1 MAKAGRKTLG
11 NYAVEK
17 EIGRGGMGVVYLGRQ
32 NGLER
37 AAVLKKLRDDLASG
51 PEFLERFRREAHA
64 AGEVHHQN
72 VVAVYDCFTYRG
84 DQYIAQEYVDGI
96 DLRGVLEKVQRVPPE
111 IAGRIAL
118 EIIRGLEAIHSSGT
132 VHRDLKPA
140 NILLGRSGEVK
151 IADFGIALD
160 PTGPKLTQPGIMIG
174 TPPYMLPEQ
183 MLGARVDHRGDLFSF
198 GILCY
203 EMVAGET
210 PYPGPQDD
218 EAETLLARMEKERY
232 RPLRKRVPAAAR
244 HFSRLVRS
252 CLRPR
257 ANQRGG
263 SAAAVRRKLER
274 KILYPSS
281 ADCQGRD
288 RSMVVARRRPGG
300 ADGFRRIHR
309 GLPGSIAPAR
319 LGVPGRRGGS
329 GSRPRSRHR
338 SRRPRHPPRRPP
350 LVPAHPL
357 PTPPRLPR
365 PPSLH
370 PVRVL
375 RVPKFGISPK
385 RR

>member
-1 MAKAGRKTLG
+1 MAKGGPKTLG
-11 NYAVEK
+11 NYAVER
-17 EIGRGGMGVVYLGRQ
+17 EIGRGGMGVVFLGRQ

-51 PEFLERFRREAHA
+51 AEFLERFRREAQA

-96 DLRGVLEKVQRVPPE
+96 DLRGVLEKVQCVPPE
-111 IAGRIAL
+111 IAARIAL
-118 EIIRGLEAIHSSGT
+118 EVIRGLEAIHSSGT

-174 TPPYMLPEQ
+174 TPPYMPPEQ

-203 EMVAGET
+203 EMVAGVL

-232 RPLRKRVPAAAR
+232 RPLRKRVPAAPR
-244 HFSRLVRS
+244 HLARLVRQ

-257 ANQRGG
+257 AHQRGG
-263 SAAAVRRKLER
+263 SAAALRRRLER

-281 ADCQGRD
+281 ADCQGEIAAWLWREEVLTAPEGFGVSTAVSQA
-288 RSMVVARRRPGG
+288 RQQRRVWASRAAVAAAVLVIGVGTVLVVHATPHT
-300 ADGFRRIHR
+300 DPPWYQRI
-309 GLPGSIAPAR
+309 LPQAI
-319 LGVPGRRGGS
+319 S
-329 GSRPRSRHR
+329 GYP
-338 SRRPRHPPRRPP
+338 
-350 LVPAHPL
+350 VPAPY
-357 PTPPRLPR
+357 TP
-365 PPSLH
+365 
-370 PVRVL
+370 
-375 RVPKFGISPK
+375 
-385 RR
+385 

>member
-1 MAKAGRKTLG
+1 MPKAGPKTLG
-11 NYAVEK
+11 NYAIEK
-17 EIGRGGMGVVYLGRQ
+17 EIGRGGMGVVFLGRQ

-51 PEFLERFRREAHA
+51 PEFLELFRREAHA

-96 DLRGVLEKVQRVPPE
+96 DLRGALEKVQRIPPE
-111 IAGRIAL
+111 IAARIAI

-140 NILLGRSGEVK
+140 NILLGRSGDVK

-174 TPPYMLPEQ
+174 TPPYMPPEQ

-203 EMVAGET
+203 EMVAGVT

-218 EAETLLARMEKERY
+218 EAETLLARMERERY
-232 RPLRKRVPAAAR
+232 RPLRKSVPAAPR
-244 HFSRLVRS
+244 HFARLVRS

-257 ANQRGG
+257 PNQRGG
-263 SAAAVRRKLER
+263 SAAALRRRLER

-281 ADCQGRD
+281 PDCQGEIAAWLWRED
-288 RSMVVARRRPGG
+288 ILEAPADSGLSTAVSQARLRRRAWTSRAAAAAAVLVIAVGTVLVVHATPHT
-300 ADGFRRIHR
+300 DPPWYKRI
-309 GLPGSIAPAR
+309 LPQAIYGYP
-319 LGVPGRRGGS
+319 VP
-329 GSRPRSRHR
+329 
-338 SRRPRHPPRRPP
+338 PPY
-350 LVPAHPL
+350 
-357 PTPPRLPR
+357 TP
-365 PPSLH
+365 
-370 PVRVL
+370 
-375 RVPKFGISPK
+375 
-385 RR
+385 

>member
-281 ADCQGRD
+281 ADCQGEIAAWLWRED
-288 RSMVVARRRPGG
+288 VLAAPTDFGVSTAVSQARLHRRVWASRAAVAAAVLVLAVGTVLVVRATPHV
-300 ADGFRRIHR
+300 DPPWYQRILSQP
-309 GLPGSIAPAR
+309 LPGYP
-319 LGVPGRRGGS
+319 VP
-329 GSRPRSRHR
+329 
-338 SRRPRHPPRRPP
+338 PPY
-350 LVPAHPL
+350 
-357 PTPPRLPR
+357 TP
-365 PPSLH
+365 
-370 PVRVL
+370 
-375 RVPKFGISPK
+375 
-385 RR
+385 